1 MWAAAALTDR
11 LVDQR
16 PTGSLDQAVPG
27 VSPRHAGSGS
37 FA

>member
-16 PTGSLDQAVPG
+16 PTESLDQAVPG
-27 VSPRHAGSGS
+27 VPSGRVGSGT